1 LPIDIKK
8 MSLSFNSAKYQ
19 ELRAEYQPKL
29 IKTEAENE
37 HALTSVEKLMNLP
50 NRSPEQ
56 DAIYELLIIL
66 VEKFEREFYQPDRT
80 ASPLGNRANN
90 PGFMLS
96 FLMDQRDLK
105 TSDLIGIFSS
115 EQAVEDAMS
124 GTGHIDRST
133 ADRLGE
139 LFHVDRALFNS

>member
-1 LPIDIKK
+1 

-19 ELRAEYQPKL
+19 ELLAEYQPKL

-37 HALTSVEKLMNLP
+37 HALISVEKLMHLP

-80 ASPLGNRANN
+80 SN
-90 PGFMLS
+90 PGSMLS
-96 FLMDQRDLK
+96 FLMDQRSQSK
-105 TSDLIGIFSS
+105 
-115 EQAVEDAMS
+115 
-124 GTGHIDRST
+124 
-133 ADRLGE
+133 
-139 LFHVDRALFNS
+139 

>member
-1 LPIDIKK
+1 
-8 MSLSFNSAKYQ
+8 MSISFNSAKYQ
-19 ELRAEYQPKL
+19 ELLAEYQPKL

-37 HALTSVEKLMNLP
+37 YALISVEKLMHLP

-66 VEKFEREFYQPDRT
+66 VEKFEREFYQPDR
-80 ASPLGNRANN
+80 ANN
-90 PGFMLS
+90 PGSMLS

-105 TSDLIGIFSS
+105 ASDLVGIFSS

-124 GTGHIDRST
+124 GTGHIDRSI

-139 LFHVDRALFNS
+139 LFHVDLALFNS

>member
-1 LPIDIKK
+1 
-8 MSLSFNSAKYQ
+8 MSLNFNSTKYQ
-19 ELRAEYQPKL
+19 KLLAEYQPKL

-37 HALTSVEKLMNLP
+37 HALTSVQKLMHLP

-66 VEKFEREFYQPDRT
+66 VEKFEKEFYQPDQA

-90 PGFMLS
+90 PGSMLS

-105 TSDLIGIFSS
+105 ANDLVGIFSS

-124 GTGHIDRST
+124 GTGHIDLLPI
-133 ADRLGE
+133 D
-139 LFHVDRALFNS
+139 

>member
-1 LPIDIKK
+1 

-19 ELRAEYQPKL
+19 ELLAEYQPKL

-37 HALTSVEKLMNLP
+37 HALTTVEKLMHLP

-66 VEKFEREFYQPDRT
+66 VEKFEKEFYQPDRV
-80 ASPLGNRANN
+80 NN
-90 PGFMLS
+90 PGSMLA
-96 FLMDQRDLK
+96 FLMDQRDLEV
-105 TSDLIGIFSS
+105 SDLVEIFSS
-115 EQAVEDAMS
+115 EQAVEDAMN
-124 GTGHIDRST
+124 GTGHIDRSI

-139 LFHVDRALFNS
+139 LFHVDRSLFGS